1 MSRTVG
7 LFPLRLLLALVSV
20 VGQNGRFGEQR
31 WGRGGAEVWSSCE
44 VEAFVC
50 GFFQGCGAVGHE
62 LLSWYV
68 YASCAHA
75 CVRAHTN
82 ANSKFSAP
90 LPHLW
95 PFGHF
100 GHRVG
105 VRLVGT
111 ESYEVATPPQ
121 TTRPVN
127 RSRAGARGGPRA
139 HSCFLSAR
147 PKACCSITVVRSSA
161 HNRGTTTSA
170 LVATSRGRRPAGRT
184 PTSGRRVRRWAGAHA
199 ASGRGQKD
207 RRRGLDKRWC
217 SGMVMA

>member
-20 VGQNGRFGEQR
+20 VGQNGRFGEQM
-31 WGRGGAEVWSSCE
+31 WGRGGAVRWSSCE

-111 ESYEVATPPQ
+111 ESYVVATPPQ

-127 RSRAGARGGPRA
+127 RSRAGVRGGPRT

-147 PKACCSITVVRSSA
+147 PKACCSTTVVRASA

-170 LVATSRGRRPAGRT
+170 LWPRLAADGRRAVHLRPAAGYAGGSAPTLRPAAGR
-184 PTSGRRVRRWAGAHA
+184 W
-199 ASGRGQKD
+199 D
-207 RRRGLDKRWC
+207 RRCGLDKRWC
-217 SGMVMA
+217 SGMVVA